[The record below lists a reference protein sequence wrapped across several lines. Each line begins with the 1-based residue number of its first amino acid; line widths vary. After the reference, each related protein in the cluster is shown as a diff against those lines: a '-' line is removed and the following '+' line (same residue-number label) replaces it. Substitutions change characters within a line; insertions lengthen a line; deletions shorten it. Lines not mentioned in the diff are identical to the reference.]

1 MAGSIARVI
10 VGAVLGGAGLWL
22 SLREIPPSALQDA
35 LLSADPAWALAALV
49 VSLLAVGAVVL
60 RWRLLLQP
68 SPVATTVLAR
78 ATFIGQMVNILLPF
92 RLGEVA
98 RVYTTSRHADV
109 SVARLTA
116 SLAIEKAL
124 DLAIFGVTAASLVAS
139 ALLPRSTLREGRWL
153 VAPAVTATALAFMW
167 LMVRWRVGPAVAAWL
182 SSRGG
187 RLGRWVGHVVGDVS
201 SGLDAWRSAGHAG
214 AVLTWTIVVFT
225 LAAAGNQLLLRAFR
239 MDLPLSAGFALLV
252 VLQAG
257 SVPPSLP
264 GRIGIYNYLT
274 VLTLGLYGVSRPHA
288 ATYSIA
294 LYVIAYVPKLVLGA
308 LLAVDPSWRPTM
320 GWAPR
325 D

>member
-1 MAGSIARVI
+1 MI
-10 VGAVLGGAGLWL
+10 VGAALGGAGLWL
-22 SLREIPPSALQDA
+22 SLREVPAEALRA
-35 LLSADPAWALAALV
+35 SLLSAEPAWALAALV

-68 SPVATTVLAR
+68 SSVAAAVLAR
-78 ATFIGQMVNILLPF
+78 ATLIGQMVNILVPF

-98 RVYTTSRHADV
+98 RVYTTAQHAEI

-124 DLAIFGVTAASLVAS
+124 DLAIFGVTAATLVTS
-139 ALLPRSTLREGRWL
+139 ALLPRSSLQDARWL
-153 VAPAVTATALAFMW
+153 VAPAVTVAALAFMW
-167 LMVRWRVGPAVAAWL
+167 LMVRWRVGPAVAGWM

-187 RLGRWVGHVVGDVS
+187 RAGRWVGHVVADVS
-201 SGLDAWRSAGHAG
+201 SGLEAWRSAGHAG
-214 AVLTWTIVVFT
+214 AVLAWTIVVFA

-239 MDLPLSAGFALLV
+239 IELPLSAGFALLV

-274 VLTLGLYGVSRPHA
+274 VLTLGLYGVSRPQA

-308 LLAVDPSWRPTM
+308 LLAVDPTWRPAIN
-320 GWAPR
+320 WSPR
-325 D
+325 G

>member
-1 MAGSIARVI
+1 MVARV
-10 VGAVLGGAGLWL
+10 VTGAVLGGVGLWL
-22 SLREIPPSALQDA
+22 SLREIPPGALQAA
-35 LLSADPAWALAALV
+35 LLTAEPVWAFLALAT
-49 VSLLAVGAVVL
+49 SLLAVAAVVA

-68 SPVATTVLAR
+68 VRVRSSVLAR
-78 ATFIGQMVNILLPF
+78 ATLIGQMVNILVPF

-98 RVYTTSRHADV
+98 RVYTTSRHAEI

-139 ALLPRSTLREGRWL
+139 ALLPRQTLREGRWL
-153 VAPAVTATALAFMW
+153 VAPTMTAAALGFMW
-167 LMVRWRVGPAVAAWL
+167 LMVRWRIGPAVARWFDGH
-182 SSRGG
+182 GG
-187 RLGRWVGHVVGDVS
+187 RAGRWVGHVVADVS
-201 SGLDAWRSAGHAG
+201 NGLDAWRSAGHAG
-214 AVLTWTIVVFT
+214 AVLTWTVVVFT

-294 LYVIAYVPKLVLGA
+294 LYAIAYVPKLVLGA
-308 LLAVDPSWRPTM
+308 LLAADRSWRPSM
-320 GWAPR
+320 GWSPR
-325 D
+325 A